1 LERILILGDG
11 GHSLGIQE
19 SLLNLGYEK
28 DWLGIV
34 DPSEINTSLFGIRRI
49 GRDEDLPKLAAEG
62 WRRAVIGVGSVE
74 DTGLRH
80 RLADKLKDA
89 GIELMTVIEPS
100 ASISRTVRT
109 ERGAYIARGAL
120 IQPDTAI
127 GEMAIVNTG
136 AVIEH
141 NCSIGAYSHISSGAV
156 LAGNVIVGD
165 DTFIGAGSAIRQGIR
180 IGNRCVIGA
189 GSVVVK
195 DIPEGCTAYGNPCRI
210 RKGDKGNDP
219 DHR

>member
-1 LERILILGDG
+1 MTKIDIFSGFLGAGKTTLIRKLIKDGYHGEKLVLIENEFGDIAIDG
-11 GHSLGIQE
+11 G
-19 SLLNLGYEK
+19 
-28 DWLGIV
+28 
-34 DPSEINTSLFGIRRI
+34 F
-49 GRDEDLPKLAAEG
+49 
-62 WRRAVIGVGSVE
+62 
-74 DTGLRH
+74 
-80 RLADKLKDA
+80 LKDA
-89 GIELMTVIEPS
+89 GIELMTVIDPG
-100 ASISRTVRT
+100 ANISRTVRT
-109 ERGAYIARGAL
+109 GRGAYIARGAL

-180 IGNRCVIGA
+180 IGNRCIIGA